1 MLNKFDVENFR
12 NWIKDMIWKL
22 RYADEIMAAIIV
34 GGFYITL
41 AVSLYMML
49 KD

>member
-1 MLNKFDVENFR
+1 MINKFDIENAR
-12 NWIKDMIWKL
+12 NWVKDMIWKL

-41 AVSLYMML
+41 AVSLYL
-49 KD
+49 GLR